1 MTLVSSEAEDSG
13 SIVANLL
20 DLWIKRSKD
29 ELFVLENKSFL
40 LSLAINDSVKRCL
53 FQIYYKILTTRE
65 QVDKSIYNIICLWN
79 LEMNLVDHSEFLN
92 GVLEKNVDLLT
103 YPTELSV
110 CKKETPGSLTLLQR
124 IQSGKTKMFAESSKD
139 GKANFLHE

>member
-124 IQSGKTKMFAESSKD
+124 IQSGKIKMFAESSKD